1 MGGPEAVAEVKVEV
15 PAAPDTPT
23 EGEDVKNEDV
33 IEPVQENEVVDD
45 SSPEEAPVPI
55 DAPEV
60 EESPIVNED
69 LPQDAC
75 EPNCKCPDGFVG
87 VEPFCEPG
95 SGPEPAPQSEVEDTE
110 LKADKELEEVEEPLI
125 VPVVAATTGEEGPQ
139 ESVVD
144 EVEEPLLVPGVANTA
159 EGDGTPESVPE
170 EVGEPLIVGEVDE
183 PLLVA
188 KVATT
193 SEEEQPAVIETAGD
207 EEGEE
212 GPEVG

>member
-33 IEPVQENEVVDD
+33 ILPVQENKVEDD

-60 EESPIVNED
+60 EESPIVNE
-69 LPQDAC
+69 
-75 EPNCKCPDGFVG
+75 
-87 VEPFCEPG
+87 
-95 SGPEPAPQSEVEDTE
+95 VEDTE
-110 LKADKELEEVEEPLI
+110 LKADKQSEEVEEPLI
-125 VPVVAATTGEEGPQ
+125 VADVATTTGGDGPQ
-139 ESVVD
+139 ES
-144 EVEEPLLVPGVANTA
+144 E
-159 EGDGTPESVPE
+159 PE

-188 KVATT
+188 KVA
-193 SEEEQPAVIETAGD
+193 
-207 EEGEE
+207 
-212 GPEVG
+212 